1 MMGLILDD
9 GLALDEQM
17 KRIALDEG
25 YTFRL
30 FSSTSVMR
38 GLHVALDWPSIAC
51 QSTSHHTGIVHITE
65 VMQVFLNTTTLSYM
79 SSCCGLYKLV
89 LCNQNLACKC
99 CQAPSGQGLIKLRKM
114 ESDTCTCVCWH
125 SCKGCF

>member
-25 YTFRL
+25 ISFRL

-38 GLHVALDWPSIAC
+38 GLHVALDWPVHCMPVYIS
-51 QSTSHHTGIVHITE
+51 SYWIVHITE
-65 VMQVFLNTTTLSYM
+65 VMQVFLNTVPP
-79 SSCCGLYKLV
+79 LYH
-89 LCNQNLACKC
+89 
-99 CQAPSGQGLIKLRKM
+99 
-114 ESDTCTCVCWH
+114 T
-125 SCKGCF
+125 